1 VNARKWINI
10 GQEVIT
16 CVQNRQKY
24 KSIPLQL
31 HDLNFMNELNEIF
44 QACNQDFAAQFTA
57 TWSCIKGQNR
67 IY

>member
-1 VNARKWINI
+1 VEVNARKWINI

-16 CVQNRQKY
+16 WVQKY

-57 TWSCIKGQNR
+57 TWSCIKGQNQ

>member
-1 VNARKWINI
+1 VDRYRTGSDYLGAE
-10 GQEVIT
+10 QTEVQIH
-16 CVQNRQKY
+16 
-24 KSIPLQL
+24 PLQL
-31 HDLNFMNELNEIF
+31 QDLNFMNELNEIF